1 MKSEAP
7 EKPSLEWSY
16 EDPDFWDAE
25 KLERELRR
33 VGDIC
38 HQCRRCL
45 PLCPSFPRLFDLVD
59 ATDEEVAGV
68 SM

>member
-1 MKSEAP
+1 LKVLPP
-7 EKPSLEWSY
+7 ERPSAELRY
-16 EDPDFWDAE
+16 GDPDYLDAE

-45 PLCPSFPRLFDLVD
+45 PLCPSFPKLF
-59 ATDEEVAGV
+59 
-68 SM
+68 